1 VDSYRPES
9 DKDPVETREWLDSL
23 KSVVEHE
30 GRERARFLLERTIE
44 DGRRQGVA
52 PVLPLN
58 TDYVNTVRVEDQP
71 DFPGDEALERRI
83 RRIVRWNAAA
93 MVHRANKKF
102 DGLGGHI
109 STYASSASLYEIGF
123 NHFFRGKD
131 GDGLGD
137 QVYYQGHASPACTPA
152 RSWRAASPSTTWTTS
167 GARPSAAAGCLP
179 IRTRV

>member
-1 VDSYRPES
+1 MDSYRPES

-71 DFPGDEALERRI
+71 QFPGDEELERRI
-83 RRIVRWNAAA
+83 RRIIRWNAAA
-93 MVHRANKKF
+93 MVHRANKKY

-109 STYASSASLYEIGF
+109 STYASSATLYEIGF

-137 QVYYQGHASPACTPA
+137 QVYYQGHASP
-152 RSWRAASPSTTWTTS
+152 
-167 GARPSAAAGCLP
+167 
-179 IRTRV
+179 